1 MPQAISDEKKEFA
14 YKQVFA
20 VCAKY
25 GFDKISMDEIAARTR
40 ISKATLYK
48 YFKSKEDI
56 VKHMVQNI
64 ISHMDSMCFSADE
77 GINAV
82 LDSMQCCY
90 RKAVLATVQAGSVFM
105 SDLKSKFPDL
115 YRECISA
122 LDSVHKRFHDFYK
135 EAVKKGYCRN
145 IYIQLVSVQMKKVL
159 PEIINSSFQSDYNI
173 DLQTVIEEY
182 YRLLLCQ
189 LLDER
194 YIYVIKQDCQYIFS
208 KDLAEILTN
217 TLQMAD

>member
-56 VKHMVQNI
+56 AKHMVQNI
-64 ISHMDSMCFSADE
+64 ISHMDSMCFSADG

-82 LDSMQCCY
+82 LNSIQCCY
-90 RKAVLATVQAGSVFM
+90 RKAVLATVQAASVFM

-115 YRECISA
+115 YRECISV

-173 DLQTVIEEY
+173 DL
-182 YRLLLCQ
+182 
-189 LLDER
+189 
-194 YIYVIKQDCQYIFS
+194 
-208 KDLAEILTN
+208 
-217 TLQMAD
+217 